1 MKDLVLKAKNGDP
14 EAFITLI
21 ESCKSDMYRVAISIL
36 NNDNDVA
43 DAMSETILKCWSEI
57 GKLKKEK
64 YFKTWLTRILINNCN
79 DIIRKNSHTVYVESY
94 ETIEP
99 ADTNCEFNYNHD
111 INDCIESLS
120 ENNRLLMI
128 LYYTQGFKVKE
139 IAEML
144 GLNQNT
150 VKTRLSRA
158 RKEFKEIYEEAE
170 AL

>member
-1 MKDLVLKAKNGDP
+1 MNDLISKAKKGDP
-14 EAFITLI
+14 EAFITI
-21 ESCKSDMYRVAISIL
+21 MENCKSDMYKVAISIL
-36 NNDNDVA
+36 HNDNDAA

-94 ETIEP
+94 EAIEP
-99 ADTNCEFNYNHD
+99 ADSEDVYSKD
-111 INDCIESLS
+111 VKDCLDALS
-120 ENNRLLMI
+120 ENSRLIML

-139 IAEML
+139 IAQML
-144 GLNQNT
+144 NMNENT

-158 RKEFKEIYEEAE
+158 RKEFKESYTEVMS
-170 AL
+170 L

>member
-1 MKDLVLKAKNGDP
+1 MKDLISKAKKGDP
-14 EAFITLI
+14 EAFITI
-21 ESCKSDMYRVAISIL
+21 MENCKSDMYKVAISIL
-36 NNDNDVA
+36 HNDNDAA

-94 ETIEP
+94 DAIEP
-99 ADTNCEFNYNHD
+99 ADSEDVYSKD
-111 INDCIESLS
+111 VKDCLDALS
-120 ENNRLLMI
+120 ENSRLIML

-139 IAEML
+139 IAQML
-144 GLNQNT
+144 NMNENT

-158 RKEFKEIYEEAE
+158 RKEFKESYTEVMS
-170 AL
+170 L